1 MISIGN
7 TIKTLRKAK
16 GVTQEEVARE
26 LGVSYQAVSKYEN
39 EVAQPDISLIPLL
52 AQYFGV
58 TIDELFGYKLDA
70 LTNKE
75 KFVRFMAYNQILI
88 FQESG
93 GYFINTENFSTNAQI
108 SKIGE
113 VLADCICENYLE
125 FDVLTGMAY
134 HGISFS
140 AMAAS
145 VLYNKY
151 GKTINYCHARQNPDS
166 RGRMICGHT
175 LQAGER
181 VVIVDDGVSTGQS
194 VDRWIEETKKCVD
207 INVVALVT
215 VFARDDMPGGIG
227 RHLLEEKYGMKV
239 YSVISD
245 QDIQKALEKGI
256 VRR

>member
-1 MISIGN
+1 MN
-7 TIKTLRKAK
+7 FK
-16 GVTQEEVARE
+16 
-26 LGVSYQAVSKYEN
+26 
-39 EVAQPDISLIPLL
+39 PLFDRVVL
-52 AQYFGV
+52 
-58 TIDELFGYKLDA
+58 K
-70 LTNKE
+70 N
-75 KFVRFMAYNQILI
+75 
-88 FQESG
+88 
-93 GYFINTENFSTNAQI
+93 I
-108 SKIGE
+108 SKQKKTNSGFIIPETVGDEPIEAKVVAVGNGDCFDGKKSEMAVE
-113 VLADCICENYLE
+113 VD
-125 FDVLTGMAY
+125 D
-134 HGISFS
+134 H
-140 AMAAS
+140 

>member
-1 MISIGN
+1 MSC
-7 TIKTLRKAK
+7 KT
-16 GVTQEEVARE
+16 E
-26 LGVSYQAVSKYEN
+26 
-39 EVAQPDISLIPLL
+39 
-52 AQYFGV
+52 
-58 TIDELFGYKLDA
+58 
-70 LTNKE
+70 
-75 KFVRFMAYNQILI
+75 
-88 FQESG
+88 
-93 GYFINTENFSTNAQI
+93 
-108 SKIGE
+108 
-113 VLADCICENYLE
+113 
-125 FDVLTGMAY
+125 
-134 HGISFS
+134 
-140 AMAAS
+140 
-145 VLYNKY
+145 
-151 GKTINYCHARQNPDS
+151 
-166 RGRMICGHT
+166 

>member
-1 MISIGN
+1 M
-7 TIKTLRKAK
+7 
-16 GVTQEEVARE
+16 
-26 LGVSYQAVSKYEN
+26 
-39 EVAQPDISLIPLL
+39 
-52 AQYFGV
+52 
-58 TIDELFGYKLDA
+58 
-70 LTNKE
+70 
-75 KFVRFMAYNQILI
+75 
-88 FQESG
+88 
-93 GYFINTENFSTNAQI
+93 
-108 SKIGE
+108 
-113 VLADCICENYLE
+113 
-125 FDVLTGMAY
+125 
-134 HGISFS
+134 
-140 AMAAS
+140 
-145 VLYNKY
+145 YNKY